1 MRLLASAMIIAACAV
16 ALGPIQAHAEA
27 QPRTEVAGLA
37 HVIDGDTLHLST
49 PDAGKVVKVRLQGV
63 AAPERSDAGGAEA
76 TRFVEQLA
84 EGRQVRCELDG
95 SRSKDRVVGV
105 CFVGGEGVAGGGR
118 DIGASVIEA
127 GLARDCPRFSG
138 GRYKALE
145 RPAAAGLPY
154 PSYCVPRQKPSAS
167 AGVSPVAAG
176 EVPSAPALVTP
187 TATLDSLTVALYG
200 GPPHVAP
207 QVTPKVEDI
216 LEHGGGLNGCG
227 CHFNRK
233 TGECHCHRGGGC
245 GCACEAPSCAGK

>member
-1 MRLLASAMIIAACAV
+1 MRLLAGIILIAASLA
-16 ALGPIQAHAEA
+16 APFTAHAQA
-27 QPRTEVAGLA
+27 VVAGTA
-37 HVIDGDTLHLST
+37 HVVDGDTIHLAISE
-49 PDAGKVVKVRLQGV
+49 AGKVVKVRLQGV

-176 EVPSAPALVTP
+176 EVPVAPALVTP

-207 QVTPKVEDI
+207 QVTPQVEDI

-233 TGECHCHRGGGC
+233 TGECHCHRDRGC
-245 GCACEAPSCAGK
+245 GCACESDSCPGR

>member
-1 MRLLASAMIIAACAV
+1 MLITACAV
-16 ALGPIQAHAEA
+16 AVGPIQAHAQT
-27 QPRTEVAGLA
+27 QPWAEVSGLA

-49 PDAGKVVKVRLQGV
+49 SEAGKPVKVRLQGV

-84 EGRQVRCELDG
+84 EGRQVRCALDG

-105 CFVGGEGVAGGGR
+105 CFVEAAGSSK
-118 DIGASVIEA
+118 DIGAAVIEA

-145 RPAAAGLPY
+145 RPEAAGLPY
-154 PSYCVPRQKPSAS
+154 PSYCVPRQKSSAS
-167 AGVSPVAAG
+167 AGA
-176 EVPSAPALVTP
+176 PSA
-187 TATLDSLTVALYG
+187 ATTEPLNSLTVALYG
-200 GPPHVAP
+200 GTPHVTP
-207 QVTPKVEDI
+207 QATLQVENI

-245 GCACEAPSCAGK
+245 GCACEPSSCPGK

>member
-1 MRLLASAMIIAACAV
+1 MRLFAGIILIAASLAV
-16 ALGPIQAHAEA
+16 PISAHAQA
-27 QPRTEVAGLA
+27 EVVGLA
-37 HVIDGDTLHLST
+37 HVIDGDTIHLAT

-105 CFVGGEGVAGGGR
+105 CFVGGEGVAGGGK
-118 DIGASVIEA
+118 DIGAAVIEA

-145 RPAAAGLPY
+145 RSEAAGLPY
-154 PSYCVPRQKPSAS
+154 PSYCVPRQKSSASAGAPSAS
-167 AGVSPVAAG
+167 ATEP
-176 EVPSAPALVTP
+176 
-187 TATLDSLTVALYG
+187 LDSLTVALYSG
-200 GPPHVAP
+200 TPHVAP
-207 QVTPKVEDI
+207 HAAPQVEDI

-245 GCACEAPSCAGK
+245 GCACEPSSCGK

>member
-1 MRLLASAMIIAACAV
+1 MRLLAGIILIAACAV
-16 ALGPIQAHAEA
+16 ALGPIQAHA
-27 QPRTEVAGLA
+27 QTEVSGIA
-37 HVIDGDTLHLST
+37 HVLDGDTIHLSASE
-49 PDAGKVVKVRLQGV
+49 AGKVVKVRLQGV

-95 SRSKDRVVGV
+95 TRSKDRVVGTCYV
-105 CFVGGEGVAGGGR
+105 SGGQ
-118 DIGASVIEA
+118 DIGAAVIAA

-145 RPAAAGLPY
+145 RPEATGLPY
-154 PSYCVPRQKPSAS
+154 PSYCVPRQKGSAS
-167 AGVSPVAAG
+167 TGAPSTAA
-176 EVPSAPALVTP
+176 TP
-187 TATLDSLTVALYG
+187 EPLDSFTVALNAG
-200 GPPHVAP
+200 TPQATLHAAP
-207 QVTPKVEDI
+207 QVTPQVEDI

-245 GCACEAPSCAGK
+245 GCACEAPSCAQR

>member
-1 MRLLASAMIIAACAV
+1 MQLLAGIVLIAASLALPLQACAQTDV
-16 ALGPIQAHAEA
+16 SGA
-27 QPRTEVAGLA
+27 A
-37 HVIDGDTLHLST
+37 HVVDGDTIHLSA
-49 PDAGKVVKVRLQGV
+49 AGPGVVKVRLQGV

-118 DIGASVIEA
+118 DIGAAVIEA

-154 PSYCVPRQKPSAS
+154 PSYCVPRQKGSTSSGA
-167 AGVSPVAAG
+167 SPVA
-176 EVPSAPALVTP
+176 
-187 TATLDSLTVALYG
+187 TASEPPNSLAVALYG
-200 GPPHVAP
+200 TYPHVAP
-207 QVTPKVEDI
+207 QVDDV
-216 LEHGGGLNGCG
+216 LEHGGGLNTCG

-233 TGECHCHRGGGC
+233 TGECHCHRFYGC
-245 GCACEAPSCAGK
+245 GCACQAPSCPER

>member
-1 MRLLASAMIIAACAV
+1 MRLFAGIILIAAGLAVPLQASAQTAV
-16 ALGPIQAHAEA
+16 S
-27 QPRTEVAGLA
+27 GLA
-37 HVIDGDTLHLST
+37 HVIDGDTIHLST
-49 PDAGKVVKVRLQGV
+49 PDAGKVVKVRLLGV

-84 EGRQVRCELDG
+84 EGREVRCELDG

-105 CFVGGEGVAGGGR
+105 CFVEAAGASK
-118 DIGASVIEA
+118 DIGAAVIEA

-154 PSYCVPRQKPSAS
+154 PSYCVPRQRGSAS
-167 AGVSPVAAG
+167 AGAPMAAAAAASPNQ
-176 EVPSAPALVTP
+176 
-187 TATLDSLTVALYG
+187 LDSLTVALYG
-200 GPPHVAP
+200 GISHVAP
-207 QVTPKVEDI
+207 QVTPQVENI

>member
-1 MRLLASAMIIAACAV
+1 MRLFASAMLITVCAV
-16 ALGPIQAHAEA
+16 VLDPIQAHARA
-27 QPRTEVAGLA
+27 EVSGVA
-37 HVIDGDTLHLST
+37 HVIDGDTIHLT
-49 PDAGKVVKVRLQGV
+49 TADAGKLVKVRLQGV

-105 CFVGGEGVAGGGR
+105 CFVGGESIAGGGK
-118 DIGASVIEA
+118 DIGAAVIEA

-154 PSYCVPRQKPSAS
+154 PSYCVPRQKGSAS
-167 AGVSPVAAG
+167 SG
-176 EVPSAPALVTP
+176 APAAAAAASP
-187 TATLDSLTVALYG
+187 NQLDSLTVALNG
-200 GPPHVAP
+200 GTPHVAP
-207 QVTPKVEDI
+207 QVTPQVEDI

-233 TGECHCHRGGGC
+233 TGECHCHRGSGC
-245 GCACEAPSCAGK
+245 GCACEAPSCSGK

>member
-1 MRLLASAMIIAACAV
+1 MRLLAGIILIAASLAV
-16 ALGPIQAHAEA
+16 PLQAQA
-27 QPRTEVAGLA
+27 QTEVAGRA

-49 PDAGKVVKVRLQGV
+49 SEAGKPVKVRLQGV

-76 TRFVEQLA
+76 TRFVERLA

-105 CFVGGEGVAGGGR
+105 CFLEAAGSSR
-118 DIGASVIEA
+118 DIGAAVIEA

-145 RPAAAGLPY
+145 RPEAAGLPY
-154 PSYCVPRQKPSAS
+154 PSYCVPRQKSSAS
-167 AGVSPVAAG
+167 TG
-176 EVPSAPALVTP
+176 APAA
-187 TATLDSLTVALYG
+187 ATEPLDSLTVALYDG
-200 GPPHVAP
+200 IP
-207 QVTPKVEDI
+207 QGTPQVEDI

-233 TGECHCHRGGGC
+233 TGECHCHRSRGC
-245 GCACEAPSCAGK
+245 GCACESPSCGVK